1 MKRMIAILI
10 SIVFLNISCAP
21 TQQTDWAASEEGET
35 SETVEQQPVS
45 DMDDVL
51 REINEA
57 GYYKAPNV
65 ELKRDEN
72 YAGTSEEFE
81 PFRHVQPYK
90 EHFLEQL
97 EYTGSGRGIAEPEH
111 VDTVKLGF
119 IGPIE
124 STVSV
129 ATGGR
134 NDAVFLGKKMLQGAQ
149 LAIEQANANG
159 GYLDREIPF
168 ELVVKN
174 DNGLWGASANEIIDL
189 VYKDQV
195 WAILGTIDGA
205 NSHIAIRVA
214 LKAEVAMMNSGNT
227 DPTYVETNIPWVIR
241 CMSDDRQQGYLLV
254 DYIYKK
260 LRYKKVGIIRSSSR
274 YGRFGVREV
283 IDGSR
288 RLGRPVPIEMAYQ
301 QGIDDFSLHLERLNR
316 EDVDAIVHWG
326 EAEDGAKILNQARE
340 MGMEQPFFMCDRCL
354 SGDFLEIAGDNANG
368 VICAYPWDPTRHDKK
383 LQEFREAFREK
394 FNEEPETQAAHAYD
408 GMNILI
414 WATQLAG
421 LNRAKVRDVLAY
433 QTEPW
438 PGITGDIVFSAV
450 LDDIGQV
457 YLARYE
463 DDKWVYYSRGD
474 LDIPEK
480 IISDKGTGFRP

>member
-1 MKRMIAILI
+1 MIAILI
-10 SIVFLNISCAP
+10 FMTFLNISCAP
-21 TQQTDWAASEEGET
+21 SNQDEPAPLGKSGTPEPAAL
-35 SETVEQQPVS
+35 EQPAT
-45 DMDDVL
+45 DMDEVV

-57 GYYKAPNV
+57 GYYKVPDI

-72 YAGTSEEFE
+72 YAATSEEFE
-81 PFRHVQPYK
+81 PYRHVEPYK

-97 EYTGSGRGIAEPEH
+97 EYTGSGRGIPEPED
-111 VDTVKLGF
+111 VETVKLGF

-134 NDAVFLGKKMLQGAQ
+134 NDAVALGKKMLQGAQ
-149 LAIEQANANG
+149 LAIEQANAQG
-159 GYLDREIPF
+159 GYHDRNIPF

-189 VYKDQV
+189 VYKDNV

-241 CMSDDRQQGYLLV
+241 CMSDDRQQAYLLV
-254 DYIYKK
+254 DYMYKK
-260 LRYKKVGIIRSSSR
+260 LRHKKVGIIRSSTR

-288 RLGRPVPIEMAYQ
+288 RLARPVPIEMAYQ
-301 QGIDDFSLHLERLNR
+301 PGIEDFSLHLERLQR
-316 EDVDAIVHWG
+316 ENVDAIVHWG
-326 EAEDGAKILNQARE
+326 EAEDGARILNQARD

-354 SGDFLEIAGDNANG
+354 SDEFLEIAGENAKG
-368 VICAYPWDPTRHDKK
+368 VVCAYPWNPTSHNEK
-383 LQEFREAFREK
+383 LEAFREAFREK

-433 QTEPW
+433 RTEPW
-438 PGITGDIVFSAV
+438 SGVTGGIVFSAV
-450 LDDIGQV
+450 LDDIGEV
-457 YLARYE
+457 YLARCKE
-463 DDKWVYYSRGD
+463 DEWVFYSRED
-474 LDIPEK
+474 LSIPDE
-480 IISDKGTGFRP
+480 ILSD